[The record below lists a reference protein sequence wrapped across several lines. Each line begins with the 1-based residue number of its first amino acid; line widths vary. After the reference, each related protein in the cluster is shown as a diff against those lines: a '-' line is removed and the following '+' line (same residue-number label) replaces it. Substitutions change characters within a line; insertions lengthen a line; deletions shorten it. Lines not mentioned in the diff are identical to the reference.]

1 MINSQISK
9 RARGYSILDSQS
21 CFVRS
26 FGQCQAIEITGQSL
40 WLTKLWRQG
49 HALHGLGPNLQPP
62 QPFLRGRGK
71 AHGAD
76 ATSRGVLSE
85 PVVLFLSPNSPF
97 HMIYFGSL
105 KHQSAGNFCARWGW
119 TPMPPWWSK
128 MVIVDGWFNHQL
140 LGWAPPFFNNRLFGS
155 PTSPGDFFGAEKP
168 WKTGQCSPGAKN
180 AQSGKR
186 QGLEDSEKSSRCS
199 VCWFVT
205 MENHNF

>member
-1 MINSQISK
+1 MPGNWNHRSVIVAHKALKTRSCTARIGTQSAAAATFSAGKRESTWSGCHQSGSAFWTSRVVSFPKQPFPHDLFRQPETPISREFLCTMGMNSDAALMIQDGNS
-9 RARGYSILDSQS
+9 GW
-21 CFVRS
+21 VV
-26 FGQCQAIEITGQSL
+26 
-40 WLTKLWRQG
+40 
-49 HALHGLGPNLQPP
+49 QPP
-62 QPFLRGRGK
+62 
-71 AHGAD
+71 
-76 ATSRGVLSE
+76 
-85 PVVLFLSPNSPF
+85 
-97 HMIYFGSL
+97 M
-105 KHQSAGNFCARWGW
+105 
-119 TPMPPWWSK
+119 
-128 MVIVDGWFNHQL
+128 L